1 MSDGWH
7 KAEDGVHS
15 PKLGLCW
22 AYASPRCKRL
32 YNYYKVNGAV
42 GIWILVK
49 HCSLE
54 FHWSVVFRY
63 AIESI
68 SPLVYY
74 D

>member
-1 MSDGWH
+1 MMMFTHRNWGSVGRMPLPD
-7 KAEDGVHS
+7 V
-15 PKLGLCW
+15 
-22 AYASPRCKRL
+22 KRL

-63 AIESI
+63 AIERI

-74 D
+74 N